1 MTLPG
6 SRVPAR
12 VLPLELHR
20 RQCEAR
26 HWSKQPDL
34 KATLERIAVKR
45 GQKAAEQ
52 LAEDIRAVRKGR

>member
-1 MTLPG
+1 MTDT
-6 SRVPAR
+6 
-12 VLPLELHR
+12 ELHR

-26 HWSKQPDL
+26 YWAKQPDL

-52 LAEDIRAVRKGR
+52 LADDIRAVRRESR